1 MKWINNSCIDRGS
14 MQRNT
19 VALGQGITKCKDLSP
34 GRIRLCVS
42 VTGGMF
48 WVSVFLPYC
57 HMALCTAYT
66 MQGWLEYLVASWFQV
81 LWYGEFC
88 TWKTHPWN
96 TQWSE
101 ETNKPTCLMAPPC
114 SLSSPGL
121 LHRIGFS
128 CSVSYLPP
136 MYLQLKEIK
145 WLCTYFC
152 FLFLGCFYSFY
163 FIISMCSLFLS
174 LSFSVL
180 YLTFFS
186 CSFFVPKALHTP
198 TYWVLGSQAKG
209 RGCRNYLRVN
219 PVSDKSVCKL

>member
-1 MKWINNSCIDRGS
+1 MYCLHNARLVGVPRGKLVPGS
-14 MQRNT
+14 L
-19 VALGQGITKCKDLSP
+19 VQGILRLENSP
-34 GRIRLCVS
+34 LKYS
-42 VTGGMF
+42 VIWG
-48 WVSVFLPYC
+48 
-57 HMALCTAYT
+57 
-66 MQGWLEYLVASWFQV
+66 
-81 LWYGEFC
+81 
-88 TWKTHPWN
+88 
-96 TQWSE
+96 
-101 ETNKPTCLMAPPC
+101 NKPTCLMAPPC

-145 WLCTYFC
+145 WLCKYFC

-174 LSFSVL
+174 MSFSVL

-198 TYWVLGSQAKG
+198 TYWVVGSQAKG

-219 PVSDKSVCKL
+219 PVSHKSVCKL